1 MFLFVLFNAF
11 GLEFYIDNNAG
22 TPTFYTCVCVCV
34 CVCVCTLSVQF
45 SSVAQSCLTLC
56 DPMNTARQASLSI
69 TNCRSLPKP
78 MSI

>member
-22 TPTFYTCVCVCV
+22 TPTFYMCVCVCV
-34 CVCVCTLSVQF
+34 LSVQF
-45 SSVAQSCLTLC
+45 SSVAQLCLTLC

-69 TNCRSLPKP
+69 TNCWTLPKP

>member
-34 CVCVCTLSVQF
+34 YVHFQF
-45 SSVAQSCLTLC
+45 SSVQL
-56 DPMNTARQASLSI
+56 LS
-69 TNCRSLPKP
+69 RV
-78 MSI
+78 